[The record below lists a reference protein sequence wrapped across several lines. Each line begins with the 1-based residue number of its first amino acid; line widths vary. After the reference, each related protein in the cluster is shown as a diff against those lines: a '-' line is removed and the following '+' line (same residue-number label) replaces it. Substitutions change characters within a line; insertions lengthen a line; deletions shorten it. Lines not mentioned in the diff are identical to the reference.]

1 MKTRLLKNRVIQ
13 RIDGFTL
20 IELLVV
26 IAIIAILAAMLLGSL
41 SRAKDQANSAKC
53 KSNLHQMG
61 IALSMY
67 VSDYHKFPFYY
78 SPYGPSTTEALTGYD
93 TDTWSALLQ
102 PYLRYSWLDYHSHC
116 PAYHGPLWYNDDTW
130 IGASSYG
137 YNYTSTVPGY
147 GLGESTTSQHIPLP
161 ESAVLVPSD
170 MIAVGDSQTAYVGS
184 VPNAVYRGVALGM
197 ASFKAHQ
204 ICPRWVNRSV
214 MLGSAMISGPGIWR
228 PSGSS

>member
-170 MIAVGDSQTAYVGS
+170 MITVGDSQTAYVG
-184 VPNAVYRGVALGM
+184 YDLGWPM
-197 ASFKAHQ
+197 PAAG
-204 ICPRWVNRSV
+204 N
-214 MLGSAMISGPGIWR
+214 GPINQVTTPG
-228 PSGSS
+228 